1 MMELEAVKKKLA
13 GWSRRLGTY
22 KYVLLVIAAGV
33 VLLLWP
39 GPADDEPSAQTDRK
53 EETFSV
59 ADMEA
64 QLEEIL
70 SRIEG
75 AGQVSV
81 MLTVK
86 SGMERV
92 LAQDGTLSAEEESI
106 QTVVISTG
114 SGSEEVVVLKQYY
127 PTFQGAL
134 VVCSGGGDAQV
145 QLLITQA
152 VSALTGLSAARISV
166 CQGG

>member
-1 MMELEAVKKKLA
+1 MELEAVKKRLRAWGK
-13 GWSRRLGTY
+13 RLGPY
-22 KYVLLVIAAGV
+22 RYVLLVLAAGA

-39 GPADDEPSAQTDRK
+39 DGT
-53 EETFSV
+53 EETGQPAAAVQETEPFSTR
-59 ADMEA
+59 DMEDR
-64 QLEEIL
+64 LEQIL
-70 SRIEG
+70 GRIEG

-81 MLTVK
+81 MLTVH
-86 SGMERV
+86 SGTEQV
-92 LAQDGTLSAEEESI
+92 LAQDSALDAEEESS
-106 QTVVISTG
+106 QTVVLSTG
-114 SGSEEVVVLKQYY
+114 GGAEEVVVLKQYS

-145 QLLITQA
+145 RLQITQA

>member
-1 MMELEAVKKKLA
+1 MMELEPVKKRLL
-13 GWSRRLGTY
+13 GWSKRLGPY
-22 KYVLLVIAAGV
+22 KYVLLVIAAGA

-39 GPADDEPSAQTDRK
+39 EHTDGQATVPAVQE

-59 ADMEA
+59 ENM
-64 QLEEIL
+64 EEIL
-70 SRIEG
+70 GQIEG

-86 SGMERV
+86 SGMERI
-92 LAQDGTLSAEEESI
+92 LAQDGTLSSEEESV

-114 SGSEEVVVLKQYY
+114 SGTEEVVVLKQYY

-134 VVCSGGGDAQV
+134 IVCSGGGDAQV